1 MRLSVGVR
9 ALALLLAVACDK
21 VRDLPGIAPRST
33 LAAMAPQ
40 VSFGPWLLDPG
51 PAQMT
56 VAWMTATPSVG
67 RVWYGTRAPDQQAT
81 EITEASLE
89 HRVILRDLQPSTQ
102 YKYRVEGANDSSW
115 FTTAPEPGGEGPFDV
130 LVYGD
135 NRTNNG
141 DHSLVV
147 RAAAAE
153 RAPLAL
159 HTGDMVVN
167 AKDDELWRI
176 WFDEEHDLLAHS
188 PLVPTVGNHE
198 ITDTGVAYSK
208 YFQHRDKPA
217 YWSIDYGPLHIA
229 VLDSFEVAAGA
240 TPHSSGVS
248 DAQRSWFLEDTKSV
262 PKDRQIWVLVHQGVY
277 SHPEKMRPGHGG
289 SERVL
294 EAVLA
299 ARKIHPIAGV
309 FAGHE
314 HFYQRGE
321 TDGLKWFVLGGG
333 GAPLEDPDKT
343 FPGVE
348 AAFKSL
354 SYAMVHVCG
363 CHATGQVK
371 DISGRVID
379 SFKLSSCATPCGA
392 PSSAR
397 PAAAA
402 KPAPEPA
409 ASEPAVAAP
418 AEDAGTN
425 DAGSRRRQRR
435 GRHREEADGGTEAAA
450 EPPLETAPVEA
461 VGLAPEIDA
470 DVDGGGQ

>member
-9 ALALLLAVACDK
+9 ALALLLALSCDK
-21 VRDLPGIAPRST
+21 VRKLPFVQPHSTLVTAAPR
-33 LAAMAPQ
+33 
-40 VSFGPWLLDPG
+40 VSSGPWLLDPG
-51 PAQMT
+51 PTTMT
-56 VAWMTATPSVG
+56 VAWLTSTPSVG
-67 RVWYGTRAPDQQAT
+67 RVFYGTSSPDAQAT

-89 HRVILRDLQPSTQ
+89 HRVTLRDLQSSTQ
-102 YKYRVEGANDSSW
+102 YRYRIDGGNDASW
-115 FTTAPEPGGEGPFDV
+115 FTTAPEPGAEGPFDV
-130 LVYGD
+130 LIYGD
-135 NRTNNG
+135 NRSNNG
-141 DHSLVV
+141 DHALVA

-167 AKDDELWRI
+167 ARDDELWRI

-208 YFQHRDKPA
+208 YFQHRNKPA
-217 YWSIDYGPLHIA
+217 YWSLDYGPLHID

-248 DAQRSWFLEDTKSV
+248 DAQRSWFLEDVKSV
-262 PKDRQIWVLVHQGVY
+262 PKDRAIWVLVHQGVY

-294 EAVLA
+294 EAVQA

-321 TDGLKWFVLGGG
+321 TLGLKWFVLGGG
-333 GAPLEDPDKT
+333 GAPLEDADPS
-343 FPGVE
+343 FPGV
-348 AAFKSL
+348 AAASKSL

-371 DISGRVID
+371 DIAGRVID
-379 SFKLSSCATPCGA
+379 SFKLSDCATPCGA
-392 PSSAR
+392 PG
-397 PAAAA
+397 AAAA
-402 KPAPEPA
+402 RQPAPP
-409 ASEPAVAAP
+409 P
-418 AEDAGTN
+418 
-425 DAGSRRRQRR
+425 
-435 GRHREEADGGTEAAA
+435 
-450 EPPLETAPVEA
+450 EPP
-461 VGLAPEIDA
+461 APEIDGAA
-470 DVDGGGQ
+470 DVEDGGQ